1 MATLS
6 GEMSNS
12 SSALMEGTEDA
23 ASIDFG
29 DVERGVIRKA
39 PRHRM
44 AAFFH
49 LAFRTTALLTYLL
62 CRLFTDSFVSSFVCI
77 LLLLCMDFWTVKNVT
92 GRLLVGLRWWNYV
105 DDAGKSHW
113 VFESRKAGEQ
123 TTDASEASLFWMG
136 LIGAPVLWTLF
147 FFVSLFSWN
156 FQWLMVT
163 MIALAL
169 NGANLYGYIRCRLGS
184 KGSMKAAASN
194 FFGQQ
199 LLRGMFSKKE
209 AAPPARDSGTAQLQP

>member
-1 MATLS
+1 
-6 GEMSNS
+6 
-12 SSALMEGTEDA
+12 MEGTEDA

-29 DVERGVIRKA
+29 DVEDGVIRKP

-113 VFESRKAGEQ
+113 VFESRKWE
-123 TTDASEASLFWMG
+123 MG
-136 LIGAPVLWTLF
+136 MRDGCVQQLTPAACTL
-147 FFVSLFSWN
+147 
-156 FQWLMVT
+156 QA
-163 MIALAL
+163 ALAL
-169 NGANLYGYIRCRLGS
+169 NGANLYGYIRCRLGR

-199 LLRGMFSKKE
+199 LLRGAFGWLGC
-209 AAPPARDSGTAQLQP
+209 RDSVIGGEGCMRIS

>member
-23 ASIDFG
+23 ATIDFG
-29 DVERGVIRKA
+29 EVEAGAAKRPV
-39 PRHRM
+39 RHPL
-44 AAFFH
+44 ASFFH
-49 LAFRTTALLTYLL
+49 LAFRTTALLAYLL
-62 CRLFTDSFVSSFVCI
+62 CRFFTDSFVSSFVCI

-105 DDAGKSHW
+105 DDAGRSHW
-113 VFESRKAGEQ
+113 VFESRKAGEKVG
-123 TTDASEASLFWMG
+123 DASEASLFWMG

-147 FFVSLFSWN
+147 FFISLFSWN

-163 MIALAL
+163 LIALSL
-169 NGANLYGYIRCRLGS
+169 NGANLYGYVRCRLGKRRS
-184 KGSMKAAASN
+184 ITAAASN

-199 LLRGMFSKKE
+199 LLRGMFQKGGPAADES
-209 AAPPARDSGTAQLQP
+209 AAPSQQQIP

>member
-29 DVERGVIRKA
+29 DVEGGVVRK
-39 PRHRM
+39 PVRHRM

-62 CRLFTDSFVSSFVCI
+62 CRFFTDSFVSSFVSI

-92 GRLLVGLRWWNYV
+92 GRLLVGLRWWNYI

-113 VFESRKAGEQ
+113 VFESRKSGEQ
-123 TTDASEASLFWMG
+123 MTDSSEAGLFWMG
-136 LIGAPVLWTLF
+136 LIGAPALWTLF

-163 MIALAL
+163 IIALAL
-169 NGANLYGYIRCRLGS
+169 NGANLYGYIRCRLGR
-184 KGSMKAAASN
+184 KGSMKTAASN
-194 FFGQQ
+194 FIGQQ
-199 LLRGMFSKKE
+199 LLRGMFKKE
-209 AAPPARDSGTAQLQP
+209 AAPPARDSGTTQLQP

>member
-1 MATLS
+1 
-6 GEMSNS
+6 
-12 SSALMEGTEDA
+12 MEGTEDA

-29 DVERGVIRKA
+29 DVEGGVAKRPIRH
-39 PRHRM
+39 PM

-49 LAFRTTALLTYLL
+49 LAFRTVALLTYLL

-105 DDAGKSHW
+105 DDAGRSHW
-113 VFESRKAGEQ
+113 VFESRKAAEQ
-123 TTDASEASLFWMG
+123 AVVDGSEAGLFWMG
-136 LIGAPVLWTLF
+136 LIGAPALWTLF

-163 MIALAL
+163 LIALAL
-169 NGANLYGYIRCRLGS
+169 NGANLYGYVRCRLGRKS
-184 KGSMKAAASN
+184 SITAAASSY
-194 FFGQQ
+194 FSQS
-199 LLRGMFSKKE
+199 LLRGMFKRE
-209 AAPPARDSGTAQLQP
+209 AAPARGSSTASQLQQP